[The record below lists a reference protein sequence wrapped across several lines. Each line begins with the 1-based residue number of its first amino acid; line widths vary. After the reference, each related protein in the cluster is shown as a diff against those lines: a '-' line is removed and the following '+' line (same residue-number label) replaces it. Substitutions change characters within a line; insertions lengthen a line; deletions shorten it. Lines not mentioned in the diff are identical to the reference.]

1 MARLPTVDIPSAD
14 SLRPIDFSGEK
25 KILRPDVS
33 RIGSGAIYGGRQLQQ
48 LGEQVAKQEEERAD
62 FDYEN
67 EKAKA
72 LVSMSQ
78 FEDEEDKNPDWKNSQ
93 TRMDERF
100 KKIEEEVSANLK
112 SPRQKEK
119 FQQWMTLNKERTAS
133 RIRGTSFK
141 YEASDKNNAAN
152 ERLNELSATVAKD
165 RSKIDDVIESAKG
178 IIDGSVASGYRSAE
192 NGGIVL
198 REWKNKTIK
207 GVIQTMED
215 SDDALAAIEKYKD
228 IFSVEEAEAMK
239 EQVKRKG
246 ADNFGWQF
254 VNDSYNGR
262 NHTQVRQ
269 EILKIPDADKRKAA
283 NAELNTRLQNEKYD
297 KSLREAA
304 AFSHYVESEGRG
316 IGYAR
321 WAKENPGTDLS
332 LDPSVKLSLIRSSR
346 TDGKEPPVTP
356 DAVLTTLATER
367 KKAQATG
374 DYRAL
379 WKAVDDNR
387 PYMSKEDK
395 TIYLNMRKDMT
406 IPQAEDRRL
415 ANQALLDTNT
425 VGLGKKSKAKL
436 KLLLGDFERKFVV
449 DHGRLP
455 DETETRDQF
464 FAPAMVKE
472 IVPMWGKDTLV
483 FERADE
489 GLERIEN
496 VYFLGKKAEEMDV
509 ELDEDQLEESL
520 GHLAEMR
527 EKVAADTFQLFLKNG
542 ISPTKNPIRYNKAVE
557 LQWEKAR
564 GSYDFRSRAS
574 ETD

>member
-33 RIGSGAIYGGRQLQQ
+33 KIGSGAVYGGRQLQQ
-48 LGEQVAKQEEERAD
+48 LGEQVEKREEERAD
-62 FDYEN
+62 FDFEN
-67 EKAKA
+67 EKSKA
-72 LVSMSQ
+72 LVAMSQ
-78 FEDEEDKNPDWKNSQ
+78 LEDEEDQNPDWENTDKRVN
-93 TRMDERF
+93 ERLS
-100 KKIEEEVSANLK
+100 KIEEEANANIK
-112 SPRQKEK
+112 NPRQKQK
-119 FQQWMTLNKERTAS
+119 FQQWMTINKERTAS
-133 RIRGTSFK
+133 RARRTSFK
-141 YEASDKNNAAN
+141 YEASAKNNAAN
-152 ERLNELSATVAKD
+152 ERLNELSAMAAKD
-165 RSKIDDVIESAKG
+165 KSKIDEVIASAKG
-178 IIDGSVASGYRSAE
+178 IIDGGVAGGYRSAE

-198 REWKNKTIK
+198 REWKSKTIK

-228 IFSVEEAEAMK
+228 IFSVEEAEAMRD
-239 EQVKRKG
+239 QAKRKG
-246 ADNFGWQF
+246 ADNFGWRF

-283 NAELNTRLQNEKYD
+283 SAELNARLQNEQHD
-297 KSLREAA
+297 KSLRETA
-304 AFSHYVESEGRG
+304 AFSHYVESEAKG
-316 IGYAR
+316 IGYKD
-321 WAKENPGTDLS
+321 WAKNNPGTDLS
-332 LDPSVKLSLIRSSR
+332 LNPSVRLSLIRSSR
-346 TDGKEPPVTP
+346 TDGKEPLVTP
-356 DAVLTTLATER
+356 DAVLTTLAAER
-367 KKAQATG
+367 KKAKETG

-415 ANQALLDTNT
+415 ANQALLDVHT
-425 VGLGKKSKAKL
+425 VGLPKKSKAKL
-436 KLLLGDFERKFVV
+436 GLLLKDFESQFVV
-449 DHGRLP
+449 DKGRLP
-455 DETETRDQF
+455 TEAETRDQF
-464 FAPAMVKE
+464 FAPAMMTEVSH
-472 IVPMWGKDTLV
+472 IIGKNERV
-483 FERADE
+483 YERADE

-496 VYFLGKKAEEMDV
+496 VYFLSKKAEEMDV

-520 GHLAEMR
+520 GHLAKMR

-564 GSYDFRSRAS
+564 GSYDFRSRTS